1 MSTIQL
7 SAKDGYHNTSHKLR
21 KGGREVGEEG
31 GRGGGRKERREE
43 KKEEERREGRKRRR
57 KEREKEKRWYQTLVR
72 HGFFC
77 SGWSKAEMF
86 GSFEDSNPLTLSF
99 FSDAVGRLHTYF

>member
-7 SAKDGYHNTSHKLR
+7 SAKDGYHNTCHKLR

-31 GRGGGRKERREE
+31 GRRKR
-43 KKEEERREGRKRRR
+43 KKEEEERKVKRE
-57 KEREKEKRWYQTLVR
+57 RWYQTLVR

>member
-7 SAKDGYHNTSHKLR
+7 SAKNGYHNTSHKWR
-21 KGGREVGEEG
+21 KGGREIGEKG
-31 GRGGGRKERREE
+31 GRG
-43 KKEEERREGRKRRR
+43 EGRKG
-57 KEREKEKRWYQTLVR
+57 KLREKMRDQTLVR

-86 GSFEDSNPLTLSF
+86 GSFEDSNPLTMSF